1 MTTRSEPPAQT
12 ADSAAATAAAGSATI
27 AGYARVI
34 AQALERRGVDSRRV
48 FAAAGVSD
56 AAKNDPLMRLPVD
69 TITRLYRASVEST
82 GDPYFG
88 LQVAQLAG
96 PATLHALGYGLL
108 ASSTLED
115 FCARVQRYFGLV
127 SQAARVEIVPQGD
140 TVRFSTVPAAGVC
153 AETQDMWLALMYRM
167 MRQLYLD
174 ELPLV
179 AAELPHPVPASGDAP
194 YVEFFGAPVRF
205 DCRAA
210 TLVLPRRVMEV
221 PLQGACPELAQLNDN
236 LAATYLARLDRSDVV
251 ANVRAR
257 IVELLPSGECSKTR
271 VAAGLY
277 MSPTTLQKR
286 LLDRG
291 TSFHE
296 LLNDIRR
303 ELACSYLR
311 QSGVSVTE
319 ITFLLGFTDVSN
331 FTRAFKRWTGTSP
344 TQYRDQA

>member
-1 MTTRSEPPAQT
+1 MTTRSEPANQT
-12 ADSAAATAAAGSATI
+12 EDSASTVGSVTLI
-27 AGYARVI
+27 AGYGRVI
-34 AQALERRGVDSRRV
+34 AQALELRGIDSRRI
-48 FAAAGVSD
+48 FAAAGISD
-56 AAKNDPLMRLPVD
+56 ALKNDPLMRLPVD
-69 TITRLYRASVEST
+69 TITRMYRASVEAT

-88 LQVAQLAG
+88 LQVASVVGA
-96 PATLHALGYGLL
+96 ATLHALGYGLL
-108 ASSTLED
+108 ASSTLAD
-115 FCARVQRYFGLV
+115 YCKRVQRYFGLV
-127 SQAARVEIVPQGD
+127 SQAARVEILPRGD
-140 TVRFSTVPAAGVC
+140 TVCFSTVPIPGVC
-153 AETQDMWLALMYRM
+153 AETQDMWLGLMYRM
-167 MRQLYLD
+167 MRQLYVG

-179 AAELPHPVPASGDAP
+179 GAELPHPVPAAGDAP

-210 TLVLPRRVMEV
+210 TLILPRRVMEV

>member
-1 MTTRSEPPAQT
+1 MTTRPEPATSASEALPGP
-12 ADSAAATAAAGSATI
+12 GSATI
-27 AGYARVI
+27 AGYARVV
-34 AQALERRGVDSRRV
+34 AQALERRGIDSRRV
-48 FAAAGVSD
+48 FADAGIGD

-69 TITRLYRASVEST
+69 TITRMYRASVEAT

-88 LQVAQLAG
+88 LQVANVVG

-108 ASSTLED
+108 ASSTLTD
-115 FCARVQRYFGLV
+115 YCARVQRYFGLV
-127 SQAARVEIVPQGD
+127 SQAARVEIEPRGD
-140 TVRFSTVPAAGVC
+140 AVCFSTVPVAGVC
-153 AETQDMWLALMYRM
+153 SETQDMWLGLMFRM
-167 MRQLYLD
+167 MRQLFVD

-179 AAELPHPVPASGDAP
+179 GAELPHPMPAAGDAP

-205 DCRAA
+205 DCRGA
-210 TLVLPRRVMEV
+210 TLVLPRRIMHI

-236 LAATYLARLDRSDVV
+236 LAATYLAKLDRADVV

-271 VAAGLY
+271 VAAALY
-277 MSPTTLQKR
+277 MSPTTLQQR
-286 LLDRG
+286 LLERA

-303 ELACSYLR
+303 ELACSYLP

-344 TQYRDQA
+344 TQFREQS